1 MQCSVLKMINK
12 DLRIHSWRFSDD
24 TAVTEAL
31 LQFSVH
37 TYRNSVRV
45 QVSSANILA
54 IDRQMDAVEREFIF
68 SLACKLGISSLGVFS
83 ENWQSFLSCQEL
95 QQLVV
100 MLADKDN
107 VDTSTMQPPPQLMR
121 IIMEFYESGLFH
133 DEDSCLLLTKYVRPS
148 DGEYG
153 KIVEMIVQN
162 AHHYDTAALFHLAQ
176 LQAANRRGRK
186 DVMDSS
192 IFSVITK
199 AFENLKG
206 TPSVKLLEYIGWVF
220 SMCTSNRREPA
231 KSPFYTRLMTLVCS
245 HSSAHT
251 DVLLRVLQ
259 RMESH
264 GSLMKHST
272 ATQLGLALVARYRE
286 HFLSRFRD
294 CGHAAYAAI
303 ISEMIR
309 ARLECRHYVKN
320 GEVMFDTE
328 VIEVIR
334 RSHQTKKKLMKLLSA
349 DFPEH
354 SKSTSL

>member
-1 MQCSVLKMINK
+1 MQCSVLKMISK

-37 TYRNSVRV
+37 TYRNS
-45 QVSSANILA
+45 QVSGANIMS

-68 SLACKLGISSLGVFS
+68 SLACKLGFSSLSVFS
-83 ENWQSFLSCQEL
+83 DSWQCFLSCQDL

-100 MLADKDN
+100 MVADNDK
-107 VDTSTMQPPPQLMR
+107 VDELTSAAPPPQLMK
-121 IIMEFYESGLFH
+121 IIMEFYESRLFH
-133 DEDSCLLLTKYVRPS
+133 DEESCLLLTKYVKPS
-148 DGEYG
+148 DGEYAR
-153 KIVEMIVQN
+153 IVEMIVQN
-162 AHHYDTAALFHLAQ
+162 AEHYDTGALFHLAQ

-192 IFSVITK
+192 IFTIITK

-231 KSPFYTRLMTLVCS
+231 KSPFYTKLMTLVCK
-245 HSSAHT
+245 HSGAHT
-251 DVLLRVLQ
+251 DVLLRILQ
-259 RMESH
+259 RIESH
-264 GSLMKHST
+264 GSLVKHST
-272 ATQLGLALVARYRE
+272 ATELGLALVARYRE

-354 SKSTSL
+354 AKSTSL